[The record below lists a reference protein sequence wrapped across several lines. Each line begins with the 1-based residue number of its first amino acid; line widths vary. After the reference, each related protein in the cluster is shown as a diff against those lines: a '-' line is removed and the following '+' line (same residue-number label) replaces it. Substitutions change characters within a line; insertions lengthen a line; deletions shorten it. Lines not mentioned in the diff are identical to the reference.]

1 LIPLFVIFD
10 FLGKATGYLFFVYFI
25 KIITVL
31 MGING
36 ILFGVGLL
44 KVKNQLI
51 TIYVI
56 AGVLQIV
63 ENMMF
68 IIPVSIVQLAGLWLA
83 VPANFI
89 LLLVIFNE
97 FRKNKKVV

>member
-1 LIPLFVIFD
+1 
-10 FLGKATGYLFFVYFI
+10 
-25 KIITVL
+25 

-68 IIPVSIVQLAGLWLA
+68 IIPVSFVQLAGLWLA